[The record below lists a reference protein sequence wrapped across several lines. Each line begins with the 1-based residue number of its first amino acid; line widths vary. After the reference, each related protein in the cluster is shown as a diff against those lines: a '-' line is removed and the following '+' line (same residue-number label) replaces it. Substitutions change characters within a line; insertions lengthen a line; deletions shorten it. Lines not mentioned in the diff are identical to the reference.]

1 MTDWQP
7 IETAPK
13 DGTMILIG
21 HPKWLGVV
29 FAYWGK
35 YPGGTV
41 EDSNGNDV
49 EMEGWV
55 FDSYTRVCGLCS
67 HEDGFL
73 GWDEDYEEGYM
84 PTHWSPTPYFSK

>member
-13 DGTMILIG
+13 NGTPILIG

-35 YPGGTV
+35 YPGEAV
-41 EDSNGNDV
+41 ADSNGNDV
-49 EMEGWV
+49 EMEEW
-55 FDSYTRVCGLCS
+55 
-67 HEDGFL
+67 
-73 GWDEDYEEGYM
+73 
-84 PTHWSPTPYFSK
+84 